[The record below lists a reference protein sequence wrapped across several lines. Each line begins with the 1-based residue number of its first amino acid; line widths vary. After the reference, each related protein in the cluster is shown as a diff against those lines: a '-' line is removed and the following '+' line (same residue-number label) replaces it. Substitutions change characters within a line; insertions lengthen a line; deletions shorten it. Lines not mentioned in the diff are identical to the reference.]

1 MVDLSLIGNAL
12 RVHVLG
18 WRKLLT
24 FISISRF
31 DIHVGGILRA
41 RVGPLG
47 WLQFRSTDRRLGD
60 AVRIVVQTVAQI
72 AERIGEAKG
81 TMSLRV
87 ES

>member
-1 MVDLSLIGNAL
+1 MADLSLIGKVL
-12 RVHVLG
+12 RVQVLG

-24 FISISRF
+24 FNSRF
-31 DIHVGGILRA
+31 DIPVD
-41 RVGPLG
+41 GPPG
-47 WLQFRSTDRRLGD
+47 SPQFRSTDRRVGD
-60 AVRIVVQTVAQI
+60 VAQIIEQI

>member
-12 RVHVLG
+12 RVQVLG
-18 WRKLLT
+18 WRKFLA
-24 FISISRF
+24 FISRF

-41 RVGPLG
+41 RVGPPG
-47 WLQFRSTDRRLGD
+47 SPQFRSTDRRLGD
-60 AVRIVVQTVAQI
+60 AVRIVVQTVEQI

>member
-1 MVDLSLIGNAL
+1 VVDLWLIGNAL
-12 RVHVLG
+12 RVQVLG

-24 FISISRF
+24 FISRF

-60 AVRIVVQTVAQI
+60 AVRIVVQTVEQI

>member
-1 MVDLSLIGNAL
+1 VVDLSLIGNVP

-18 WRKLLT
+18 WRNFLI
-24 FISISRF
+24 FISRF
-31 DIHVGGILRA
+31 DIPVDGILRA
-41 RVGPLG
+41 RVGPPG
-47 WLQFRSTDRRLGD
+47 SAQFRSTDRRVGD
-60 AVRIVVQTVAQI
+60 AAQIVEQI